1 MKIIKINTLNPY
13 RDGGK
18 DFDGST
24 ISISLPSNIVS
35 FEKSFG
41 DSTFV
46 GHTFKMADG
55 TYRAIYANLLFESQ
69 LVFNPEL
76 KDFYEK
82 TPKDVPGFTDQLK
95 KYFNLLIGDKEVP
108 QALYHASKEKTLNS
122 LTSFLNNDDST
133 FEYYLS
139 QPFQDT
145 ASVKSLTRY
154 WQNNVNSEL
163 SSTFEKGNQLPYF
176 SKLENEIAI
185 YRLAEQGSYTKVDN
199 KFSGN
204 YNTVFYCG
212 GVLNQ
217 SFVTETEA
225 IERATQEAGKCQE
238 QQCVRLKSMTYNPA
252 LAEAQVELKN
262 TESEQAQEALSIA
275 KANFTAAKEENDKAK
290 DKVADAKS
298 QYDECAA
305 QVPPCPELAE
315 LLQKLKNAE
324 ADLASATAAVIDAE
338 NALAAA
344 TNNADEAE
352 RAEAQAQQN
361 KRLAD
366 DNCDQE

>member
-95 KYFNLLIGDKEVP
+95 SYFDLLIGDKAVP
-108 QALYHASKEKTLNS
+108 QALYHASQEKTLNN

-154 WQNNVNSEL
+154 WQNNVNSEM
-163 SSTFEKGNQLPYF
+163 SSTFKKGNQLPYF

-212 GVLNQ
+212 GIIND
-217 SFVTETEA
+217 SVTETEA
-225 IERATQEAGKCQE
+225 IERATQEAVKCQDE
-238 QQCVRLKSMTYNPA
+238 QCARFKSMSYNPS
-252 LAEAQVELKN
+252 LAEAQLQLKQE
-262 TESEQAQEALSIA
+262 ESEQAQEALNIANDNFIAAEEELA
-275 KANFTAAKEENDKAK
+275 KAKGDFAVAK
-290 DKVADAKS
+290 D

-305 QVPPCPELAE
+305 EVPPCPELAV
-315 LLQKLKNAE
+315 LLQELKNAE
-324 ADLASATAAVIDAE
+324 AALASATAAVIDAS

-344 TNNADEAE
+344 QNAADEADK
-352 RAEAQAQQN
+352 AVAQAENN
-361 KRLAD
+361 KALAD
-366 DNCDQE
+366 SNCGGPS

>member
-13 RDGGK
+13 RDSGK
-18 DFDGST
+18 PFDGST
-24 ISISLPSNIVS
+24 ISISLPSNIIS

-95 KYFNLLIGDKEVP
+95 SYFDLLIGDKEVP

-145 ASVKSLTRY
+145 ASVESLTRY

-212 GVLNQ
+212 GVLNE

-225 IERATQEAGKCQE
+225 IERATQEAVKCQE
-238 QQCVRLKSMTYNPA
+238 QQCFRLKSMNYNQS
-252 LAEAQVELKN
+252 LAEDQVELK
-262 TESEQAQEALSIA
+262 EAALASAVEAVSIA
-275 KANFTAAKEENDKAK
+275 EANLTAAKEDNDRAKEEFATAK
-290 DKVADAKS
+290 D

-305 QVPPCPELAE
+305 EVPPCPDLAG
-315 LLQKLKNAE
+315 LLQEVKNAE
-324 ADLASATAAVIDAE
+324 AALASATAAVIDAA

-344 TNNADEAE
+344 ENAADEANK
-352 RAEAQAQQN
+352 AVAQAEQN
-361 KRLAD
+361 KALAD
-366 DNCDQE
+366 SNCENE